1 MTVKLRFRDLSGQII
16 NGSFPNNAKVVDV
29 CCFLAKRL
37 KSNNY
42 IIYLISPNPK
52 QLFYKNEESVQVF
65 FKQKLKCIFFFRL
78 NRQKETKIPDSPK
91 KMIIPPKSAMNAYN
105 NFMEIKNI
113 GREHRIF
120 YFKYA
125 SVLNSVPNDMEER
138 VKQVAQ
144 FGYDKE
150 DCREALRDAHFNV
163 NEAVEILIRR
173 HRNLTDEEANEPPPN
188 MNTVLNFLR
197 FMLMR
202 GSRNSSDDDDSED
215 IIEEEEEYSSD
226 DSSTE
231 SIDENENNQTNNTET
246 ESNNDTNNQENTD
259 NKNEN
264 QRVLTPIPPSS
275 ASSSPRTSINRL
287 RTDNT
292 QAHESANQNSSDE
305 SESQSQ
311 KLRPIII
318 NPRLSRITRPNI
330 QSNQRKITIPRN
342 IQPKKSG
349 K

>member
-16 NGSFPNNAKVVDV
+16 NGSFPSNAKVEDV
-29 CCFLAKRL
+29 CCFLNKRL
-37 KSNNY
+37 KSSSY
-42 IIYLISPNPK
+42 IIYLISPNSK
-52 QLFYKNEESVQVF
+52 QLFYQNEESVQVLS
-65 FKQKLKCIFFFRL
+65 KQKQKSIFFFKL
-78 NRQKETKIPDSPK
+78 KRQITTKRPDSQK
-91 KMIIPPKSAMNAYN
+91 KMITPPKSAMNAYN

-125 SVLNSVPNDMEER
+125 SVLNSVPDDMEEK

-163 NEAVEILIRR
+163 NDAVEILIRR

-188 MNTVLNFLR
+188 LSTVMNFLR
-197 FMLMR
+197 FMLLR
-202 GSRNSSDDDDSED
+202 GSHDSSDDDDSED
-215 IIEEEEEYSSD
+215 MEEEEDYSSD

-231 SIDENENNQTNNTET
+231 SINENENNQTNNNET
-246 ESNNDTNNQENTD
+246 ESNNETNNQENTD

-264 QRVLTPIPPSS
+264 QRILTPIPPSS

-287 RTDNT
+287 LIDPT

-305 SESQSQ
+305 SEGQPH
-311 KLRPIII
+311 KIRPIII

>member
-1 MTVKLRFRDLSGQII
+1 
-16 NGSFPNNAKVVDV
+16 
-29 CCFLAKRL
+29 
-37 KSNNY
+37 
-42 IIYLISPNPK
+42 
-52 QLFYKNEESVQVF
+52 
-65 FKQKLKCIFFFRL
+65 
-78 NRQKETKIPDSPK
+78 
-91 KMIIPPKSAMNAYN
+91 
-105 NFMEIKNI
+105 
-113 GREHRIF
+113 
-120 YFKYA
+120 
-125 SVLNSVPNDMEER
+125 
-138 VKQVAQ
+138 
-144 FGYDKE
+144 
-150 DCREALRDAHFNV
+150 
-163 NEAVEILIRR
+163 
-173 HRNLTDEEANEPPPN
+173 
-188 MNTVLNFLR
+188 
-197 FMLMR
+197 MR

-342 IQPKKSG
+342 RQPKKSG
-349 K
+349 KWLYIKISMILESLAFAINRIIIYYFKFAFRYRNNYSISILKRFMNILNM